1 MHLAGKLPIVALLF
15 AASACASSTPR
26 PSTKPRAETVTID
39 VPNAP
44 SSRLTIRDDPSG
56 STAALTVS
64 AAQAWTALPAA
75 YNALGI
81 PLATVDSTQRFTR
94 GAAMAYHQFQRSQ
107 VSRFVDCG
115 SSLVGPNADA
125 YHVQLVIESQI
136 DSVSAASSAV
146 RTHVD
151 ATGSGSGAT
160 VRCSTTGSLE
170 RLINDQVKALLGITE

>member
-1 MHLAGKLPIVALLF
+1 MHLAGKLPKVALLF
-15 AASACASSTPR
+15 AAFACAPATPR
-26 PSTKPRAETVTID
+26 PNTKPRAETVTID

-75 YNALGI
+75 FNALGI
-81 PLATVDSTQRFTR
+81 PIAAMDSAGRFVR
-94 GAAMAYHQFQRSQ
+94 GATTAYHQFQRSQ

-136 DSVSAASSAV
+136 DSVSASSSTV

-170 RLINDQVKALLGITE
+170 RLINDQIKALLGISQ

>member
-1 MHLAGKLPIVALLF
+1 MHLIGKMQLVAVLF
-15 AASACASSTPR
+15 AAVGCASSPQ
-26 PSTKPRAETVTID
+26 PNTKPRSETVTID

-44 SSRLTIRDDPSG
+44 SSRVTIRDDPSG

-64 AAQAWTALPAA
+64 PAQAWRALPAA
-75 YNALGI
+75 YTALGI
-81 PLATVDSTQRFTR
+81 PLAALDSAHRFVR
-94 GAAMAYHQFQRSQ
+94 GAATAYRQFQRSQ

-125 YHVQLVIESQI
+125 YHVQLVIESEI
-136 DSVSAASSAV
+136 DSVSTASSTV

-151 ATGSGSGAT
+151 ATGSGSGTT

-170 RLINDQVKALLGITE
+170 RLINNQVKALLGISE

>member
-1 MHLAGKLPIVALLF
+1 MHLVGKLPIVALLF
-15 AASACASSTPR
+15 ASFACASSTPR
-26 PSTKPRAETVTID
+26 PNTKPRAETVTID

-56 STAALTVS
+56 STAALSVS
-64 AAQAWTALPAA
+64 PAQAWTALPAA
-75 YNALGI
+75 FSALGI
-81 PLATVDSTQRFTR
+81 PLAIADSTQRFVR
-94 GAAMAYHQFQRSQ
+94 GASSAYRQFQRKP

-115 SSLVGPNADA
+115 TSLVGPNADA
-125 YHVQLVIESQI
+125 FHVQLVIESQI
-136 DSVSAASSAV
+136 DSVSTASSTV

-151 ATGSGSGAT
+151 ATGSGSGTT

>member
-15 AASACASSTPR
+15 AGMGCAPSTPR
-26 PSTKPRAETVTID
+26 PNTKPRAETVTID

-44 SSRLTIRDDPSG
+44 SSRMTIRDDPSG

-64 AAQAWTALPAA
+64 PAQAWAALPAA
-75 YNALGI
+75 FNALGI
-81 PLATVDSTQRFTR
+81 PLAAVDTTQRFVR
-94 GAAMAYHQFQRSQ
+94 GAATAYRQFQRKS
-107 VSRFVDCG
+107 VSSFVECG

-136 DSVSAASSAV
+136 DSVGTASSTV

-170 RLINDQVKALLGITE
+170 RLINDQVKALLGISE